1 MKVKTEKLFLLGGI
15 VWMIA
20 GFNVFK
26 LGYEGYKII
35 DKSFGAYALSFLVFI
50 CFMNIFY
57 RINKKHEKRIIAFV
71 DDRRPF
77 WNFFD
82 KKSYMIMIVMIVPGI
97 ALRKL
102 NLVGDVFV
110 AIFYS
115 GLGLALFI
123 AGLVFINFYVKHGLR
138 R

>member
-57 RINKKHEKRIIAFV
+57 SINKKHEKRIIAFV

-82 KKSYMIMIVMIVPGI
+82 KKSYMIMIVVVVLGI
-97 ALRKL
+97 GIRKL